1 MANALD
7 LNPEKLYTYTVLGI
21 NTISAY
27 VLYLFW
33 GSMKKAKTPSFVL
46 TLPLVTKGRD
56 VAVMRKRFEAGK
68 RLYNEVLAE
77 GLKRLKFMRNDPRWA
92 ALRTVEDADAKRA
105 GYRLL
110 RQEYQF
116 SEYEFS
122 SFATSLKNRLWR
134 DHLGAHEPQ
143 LLTKRVFAAL
153 EQYSFKKRGKP
164 RFKGRKRPLHSL
176 EGKSSASS
184 IRYQPETGCVRWAGL
199 IMPVLIPIEGRD
211 EYLDE
216 ALQKPVKFAR
226 VVWKKI
232 GSKTRYFVQLIVEGT
247 PPNNRK
253 TTPGIGGL
261 DIGPST
267 VASFSDASATF
278 RKFCPGVVPC
288 AATKRR
294 LQRQADRIIRQSNPD
309 CFNTSGQWIKGKR
322 AEVISN
328 RLQKI
333 RDKIANTERKLQAR
347 RKSEHGQLVN
357 QLLTE
362 ANVWQLEKL
371 SYKAYQKMYGKSVS
385 NRAPGAF
392 VQLLKRKAESAGG
405 KVVEFNTWKLYFSQY
420 DHCTETYTKKPLSL
434 RWHALG
440 DGSGEIQR
448 DVYSALL
455 ACCTDGKIHSTSSI
469 KQRLAAHEHVLRRTG
484 LWRNQS
490 ASAEAKVSAP
500 A

>member
-1 MANALD
+1 
-7 LNPEKLYTYTVLGI
+7 V
-21 NTISAY
+21 
-27 VLYLFW
+27 
-33 GSMKKAKTPSFVL
+33 KKAKTPSFVL

-68 RLYNEVLAE
+68 RLYNAVLAE
-77 GLKRLKFMRNDPRWA
+77 GLKRLKFMRNDTRWA
-92 ALRTVEDADAKRA
+92 ALRTVEDVDTKRA
-105 GYRLL
+105 GYRML
-110 RQEYQF
+110 RQEYRF
-116 SEYEFS
+116 SEYELS
-122 SFATSLKNRLWR
+122 SFATDLKNRLWR

-143 LLTKRVFAAL
+143 LLAKRMFAAL

-164 RFKGRKRPLHSL
+164 RFKGRKRPLRSL
-176 EGKSSASS
+176 EGKSAASA

-199 IMPVLIPIEGRD
+199 IMPVLIPTEGRD
-211 EYLDE
+211 KYLDE

-226 VVWKKI
+226 VVWKKL
-232 GSKTRYFVQLIVEGT
+232 GSKTRFFVHLIVEGT
-247 PPNNRK
+247 PPNHRK

-267 VASFSDASATF
+267 VASFSDVSATL

-288 AATKRR
+288 ATTKRR
-294 LQRQADRIIRQSNPD
+294 LQRQADRILRQANPE
-309 CFNTSGQWIKGKR
+309 CFDDAGQWIKGKR
-322 AEVISN
+322 AEFISN
-328 RLQKI
+328 RLQKL
-333 RDKIANTERKLQAR
+333 RDKIANTDRKLQAR

-371 SYKAYQKMYGKSVS
+371 SYKAFQKMYGKSVS
-385 NRAPGAF
+385 YRAPGAF

-405 KVVEFNTWKLYFSQY
+405 KVVELNTWKLKMSQY

-434 RWHALG
+434 RWHTLG

-455 ACCTDGKIHSTSSI
+455 ACCTDGKLHKRSSI
-469 KQRLAAHEHVLRRTG
+469 KLRLAAHEHVLRRTG
-484 LWRNQS
+484 LWRASES
-490 ASAEAKVSAP
+490 ASAGALASAP

>member
-1 MANALD
+1 
-7 LNPEKLYTYTVLGI
+7 
-21 NTISAY
+21 
-27 VLYLFW
+27 
-33 GSMKKAKTPSFVL
+33 MKRAKTPSFVI

-68 RLYNEVLAE
+68 RLYNAVLAE
-77 GLKRLKFMRNDPRWA
+77 GLKRLKFMRSDARWT
-92 ALRTVEDADAKRA
+92 ALRTVDDLDAKRA

-110 RQEYQF
+110 REEYQF
-116 SEYEFS
+116 SEYELS
-122 SFATSLKNRLWR
+122 SFATGLKNLLWK
-134 DHLGAHEPQ
+134 DHLGAHETQ
-143 LLTKRVFAAL
+143 LLAKRMFAAL

-176 EGKSSASS
+176 EGKSAGSA
-184 IRYQPETGCVRWAGL
+184 IRYQSETGCIRWAGL
-199 IMPVLIPIEGRD
+199 IMPVLMPAEGRD
-211 EYLDE
+211 KYLDE

-226 VVWKKI
+226 VMWKKL

-253 TTPGIGGL
+253 TTPGVGGL

-267 VASFSDASATF
+267 VASFSDASANL
-278 RKFCPGVVPC
+278 RKFCPGVAPC
-288 AATKRR
+288 AKTKRR
-294 LQRQADRIIRQSNPD
+294 LQRQADRIIRRSNPE
-309 CFNTSGQWIKGKR
+309 CFDDSGRWVKGKR

-328 RLQKI
+328 RLQKL
-333 RDKIANTERKLQAR
+333 RDKIANTERKLKAR
-347 RKSEHGQLVN
+347 RKSEHGQLAN

-362 ANVWQLEKL
+362 ANVWQMEKL
-371 SYKAYQKMYGKSVS
+371 SYVAFQKMFGKSVM
-385 NRAPGAF
+385 NRAPGVF

-405 KVVEFNTWKLYFSQY
+405 KVVELDTWKLKMSQY

-455 ACCTDGKIHSTSSI
+455 ACCTDGKLHSTSSI
-469 KQRLAAHEHVLRRTG
+469 KLRLAAHEHVLRRTG

-490 ASAEAKVSAP
+490 ASVGALASAP